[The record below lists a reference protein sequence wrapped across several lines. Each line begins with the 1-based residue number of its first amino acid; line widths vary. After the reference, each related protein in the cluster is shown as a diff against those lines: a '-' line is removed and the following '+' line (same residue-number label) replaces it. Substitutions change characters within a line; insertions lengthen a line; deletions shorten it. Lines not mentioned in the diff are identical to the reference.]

1 MQGRQRTRDSREA
14 KKGEGRGLA
23 SALLLMLPHS
33 LTNSPTSVRRKNAK
47 KRKEK
52 SAKKRRGKDGRKRK
66 RKRKGKNGRK
76 RRRRNVKRWRGKER
90 SDFASL
96 RLTIDVPFEGTDE
109 TDFKRRYSRISRING
124 IVASNYC
131 INDPKAIPVLSGTI
145 ARVQNCV

>member
-52 SAKKRRGKDGRKRK
+52 SAKKRRGKDG